1 MTRTIA
7 LVGVAGG
14 VGTTRTA
21 VECAATLARD
31 GRDVA
36 VLDAAYAT
44 QGLSE
49 FVAGRIDPDLTGLC
63 LAPGRPL
70 EDGLYD
76 LPLDEPGTDDP
87 ERDDRGT
94 AVAPGRVALAPA
106 LAPFERLA
114 RAKTIE
120 AAEAFEDRVAEAAGE
135 FDHVILDTPPVAAN
149 QHLAAVDAADRVV
162 LVASGSEHGV
172 DARRRMIDRLAD
184 VGAAPEHT
192 VAVGEPIP
200 SGDATLPRLDAA
212 PADGARCP
220 RDEAVGADTAA
231 AVEALFGVELDLTFE
246 PAGALDRLR
255 EGVGGIRGRAEE

>member
-1 MTRTIA
+1 MTRAIA

-36 VLDAAYAT
+36 LLDAAYAT

-76 LPLDEPGTDDP
+76 LPLDEYGTDDP
-87 ERDDRGT
+87 EHDDRGT
-94 AVAPGRVALAPA
+94 TDSPGRIALAPA

-135 FDHVILDTPPVAAN
+135 FDHVLVDTPPVAAN

-162 LVASGSEHGV
+162 LVSPGCEHGV

-184 VGAAPEHT
+184 VDAAPEHT
-192 VAVGEPIP
+192 VAVGEPIL
-200 SGDATLPRLDAA
+200 SGDAALPRLDAA
-212 PADGARCP
+212 PADGPQCLH
-220 RDEAVGADTAA
+220 DDAVGADTAA
-231 AVEALFGVELDLTFE
+231 AVETLFDVDLDLTFE
-246 PAGALDRLR
+246 PSGPLGRLR
-255 EGVGGIRGRAEE
+255 EGVGEIRGRAEE

>member
-1 MTRTIA
+1 MTRTLA

-14 VGTTRTA
+14 AGTTRTT

-49 FVAGRIDPDLTGLC
+49 FVAGRVDPDLTALC
-63 LAPGRPL
+63 LAPERPL
-70 EDGLYD
+70 ADGLYD
-76 LPLDEPGTDDP
+76 LPLDAGFDT
-87 ERDDRGT
+87 
-94 AVAPGRVALAPA
+94 PGRVALAPA

-120 AAEAFEDRVAEAAGE
+120 AAEAFEDRITEAAGE
-135 FDHVILDTPPVAAN
+135 FDHVLVDTPPVAAN
-149 QHLAAVDAADRVV
+149 QHLAAVAAADSVA
-162 LVASGSEHGV
+162 LVAPGSEHGV

-184 VGAAPEHT
+184 VGADLERT
-192 VAVGEPIP
+192 VAVGGEILA
-200 SGDATLPRLDAA
+200 GDAALPRIDAD
-212 PADGARCP
+212 PADGPRCL

-231 AVEALFGVELDLTFE
+231 AVETLFDVDLDLTFE
-246 PAGALDRLR
+246 PGGALGRLR
-255 EGVGGIRGRAEE
+255 TGVDEIRGRAEE